1 MNSIATQAL
10 NVPVGLEAARERL
23 GPVFATIAS
32 RAAERDIDRSLPFEE
47 VRLLAEAGFG
57 ALRLPIDAGGS
68 GLSISEFTVLLIELG
83 TADSNQP
90 QLWRNHIAFVEDRV
104 WHRDTPGAS
113 EWLRRIA
120 AGDIV
125 GGAWSERATVP
136 GAGNSTRFDETTQ
149 PPTVTGTKYYSTG
162 SIYGDWISVAAK
174 AADDSDVFVLVEAR
188 GEGVELFDDWGG
200 IGQRLT
206 GSGTTVF
213 DRAAVAG
220 DAVFRSDERAPHQ
233 EIIYQI
239 VLLSSLAGV
248 ALSARDEAAAA
259 VRARVRNYPQGLAAA
274 PRDDAIVQ
282 EAIGGVAAA
291 AAAAR
296 AIVLNAASELD
307 AGLAELERRSVDS
320 SIPQPAAS
328 FENAESS
335 RTADQLRAA
344 AVATWEAQLV
354 AADAALRASTEL
366 YDALGSSAV
375 ERSSGLDRHWRNAR
389 TLVSHNPRGYKARL
403 VGDWYVNQA
412 DPSPW
417 TRKHETQPTQS

>member
-1 MNSIATQAL
+1 MA
-10 NVPVGLEAARERL
+10 
-23 GPVFATIAS
+23 
-32 RAAERDIDRSLPFEE
+32 
-47 VRLLAEAGFG
+47 
-57 ALRLPIDAGGS
+57 
-68 GLSISEFTVLLIELG
+68 
-83 TADSNQP
+83 
-90 QLWRNHIAFVEDRV
+90 
-104 WHRDTPGAS
+104 PGCPRWS
-113 EWLRRIA
+113 EWLDRIA
-120 AGDIV
+120 SGDIV

-136 GAGNSTRFDETTQ
+136 GAGNSTRFDATTV

-174 AADDSDVFVLVEAR
+174 AADDSDVFVLVDAH
-188 GEGVELFDDWGG
+188 GEGVELFDDWDG

-213 DRAAVAG
+213 DRSAVAG

-239 VLLSSLAGV
+239 VLLTSLAGV
-248 ALSARDEAAAA
+248 ALSARDEGAAA

-296 AIVLNAASELD
+296 SIVLNAASELD
-307 AGLAELERRSVDS
+307 AGLAELERDAVTSP
-320 SIPQPAAS
+320 IPQPAAS
-328 FENAESS
+328 FENSASS
-335 RTADQLRAA
+335 GTANQLRAA

-375 ERSSGLDRHWRNAR
+375 ERSTGLDRHWRNAR
-389 TLVSHNPRGYKARL
+389 TLVSHNPRGYKGRL
-403 VGDWYVNQA
+403 VGDWYINRA

-417 TRKHETQPTQS
+417 ARQHEAHAPQN